1 MQGAYAVVFH
11 LGDSQETSFSGLPLD
26 QAERF
31 WWHRRIVGDA
41 TGEAGCLSLPFS
53 LASRLLRLRIGRR
66 LEIVGDRFRV
76 AEEPHEGMGP
86 LRKAEIQRWKLPL
99 PKDEY
104 RELWHT
110 TRRFQRHWKS
120 LGGSK
125 DSA

>member
-31 WWHRRIVGDA
+31 WWHRGIVWDA

-53 LASRLLRLRIGRR
+53 LRLAA
-66 LEIVGDRFRV
+66 LEVANRTEVGIVGDRFCV

-104 RELWHT
+104 REPWPHHEAVSTPLEIIG
-110 TRRFQRHWKS
+110 WK
-120 LGGSK
+120 
-125 DSA
+125 